1 MIMGLAILNQQP
13 QSISVE
19 NFIVEHPMV
28 HSAIMFGHGRYNAG
42 LLIELE
48 ESFKIDTSDARQVE
62 ETRNKLQ

>member
-1 MIMGLAILNQQP
+1 MAERSVLVGIL
-13 QSISVE
+13 E

-42 LLIELE
+42 VLIDLE
-48 ESFKIDTSDARQVE
+48 DGYKIDPTDPKQVE